1 MKRKQGLL
9 FFISSCIPGCG
20 QMHQGYMKRGM
31 SLLTVFCGIFA
42 IAAFLNIGALTAL
55 MVPVWL
61 YAFFDS
67 YNLRTQLDG
76 GTAPADAFLLG
87 LDQADGERMALL
99 CRKRHSLVGW
109 GLVLLGVYVLFETVV
124 KFQKPQRDIFIEE
137 EQENGDGLNFLAGKP
152 MSFINEKAFEG
163 TVLAHTDG
171 RTPNL
176 VLEVP
181 EMNETELGYLIYFF
195 EKACA
200 VSGYMLGVNPFDQP
214 GVESYKKN
222 MFALLGKPGYE
233 DAKAAL
239 EARLGQ

>member
-109 GLVLLGVYVLFETVV
+109 GLVALGVCILYTTV
-124 KFQKPQRDIFIEE
+124 
-137 EQENGDGLNFLAGKP
+137 AGWVVD
-152 MSFINEKAFEG
+152 F
-163 TVLAHTDG
+163 
-171 RTPNL
+171 
-176 VLEVP
+176 
-181 EMNETELGYLIYFF
+181 
-195 EKACA
+195 
-200 VSGYMLGVNPFDQP
+200 
-214 GVESYKKN
+214 
-222 MFALLGKPGYE
+222 
-233 DAKAAL
+233 
-239 EARLGQ
+239 LGQFFDSWWLYSILLYDVPRLAVTIGIIALGIWFIRGPKAPPAGDIPAFTPPQTDQEDGHGED